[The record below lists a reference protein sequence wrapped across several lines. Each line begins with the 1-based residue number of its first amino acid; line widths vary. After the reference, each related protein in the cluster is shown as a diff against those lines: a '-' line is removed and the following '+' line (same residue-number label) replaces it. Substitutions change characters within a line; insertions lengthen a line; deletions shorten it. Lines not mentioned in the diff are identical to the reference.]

1 MKEEMGTINKS
12 HEEMKNII
20 SEIKNTVEGIK
31 RGLNEAEDL
40 ISELKDKVEKN
51 LLKEQQKEKI
61 LKKNEEG

>member
-1 MKEEMGTINKS
+1 
-12 HEEMKNII
+12 MKNTI